1 MRETEMHTG
10 FRLENLKEQD
20 HFEDLCVNG
29 GIILKLDLK
38 EMGWEGMYSIQ
49 LALERNKWWALVKT
63 VLNYDFY

>member
-1 MRETEMHTG
+1 MRETEMHNG

-20 HFEDLCVNG
+20 HSEDLCING

-49 LALERNKWWALVKT
+49 PALERNKWWALVNTALK
-63 VLNYDFY
+63 L

>member
-20 HFEDLCVNG
+20 HFEDLCING
-29 GIILKLDLK
+29 EIILKMDLK

-49 LALERNKWWALVKT
+49 LTLERNKWWALVNIALK
-63 VLNYDFY
+63 L